1 MKYFAIVYIIF
12 LLFALPEKTSAQNLR
27 AVWKYLELREHGKLK
42 KKLEQ
47 TLKKDPRDVVALY
60 AYSLYYAD
68 KLNPHFQLDSAYK
81 YVIKAI
87 EEMTL
92 LKEKKA
98 KKIEEFE
105 PLTLE
110 TLVEQKQ
117 TIEEEAFNRAVR
129 FHKEEEYHSFVLRF
143 PSSLQS
149 ADAMRIRDS
158 IAFAKAE
165 QENSYQ
171 TYKQFIDK
179 YPNAEQYPIA
189 YQRYHQ
195 ILYDNLTASKTTESY
210 SLFIQ
215 SYPESPLRETA
226 EKMLYLNFTA
236 DNLLESY
243 RRFVDKYPNSPYSMQ
258 AWSWIW
264 FLTEDKSRFSL
275 EYPDFPSVDSIR
287 WRIERDSAVF
297 FPFYAENKI
306 GFIDRTGNIVIPPSF
321 ESVLEDYTCQG
332 VYQDYIVI
340 SQNNKLGA
348 IDKQGKHILPCV
360 FDELHDFGIGV
371 LKTQKNGK
379 YGLWHKGGFQLIEEK
394 YDDLLF
400 VNTSLIKALKNDKW
414 GLISFRDSVMYP
426 FEFQK
431 IETAKNIVIF
441 QREGKY
447 TFKQKDELWEDAKTK
462 GLELIKSMK
471 FVHEAWEFTHEYFLK
486 VKTFGKW
493 GVRTLSDKIVL
504 LAQYDSIAETAL
516 GWIVMQEGKKMIY
529 DKSGVQ
535 LSPIRY
541 EDVIA
546 GKKGYAFKTNQKW
559 GVMDFAGNVFIQPIY
574 DTLFFVGEQG
584 IMLERD
590 KKRLGYFFKDEMA
603 DFTRYRRLDIQSV
616 NIKGKNGQ
624 KEQQTFIISEDSN
637 KKKGLLAGDGTM
649 LIANRY
655 DQISLL
661 GEGFG
666 IVASGGKRGLIDL
679 QGKLILPLNYEGIVH
694 YDKNNFSVFAHKKF
708 GMFNA
713 SNQFLIKPQYDALL
727 RYYGTHDTL
736 FIVKKG
742 KLGIINQKN
751 EVISDFLFDELHY
764 WNDSTLLGLHEG
776 RWKLYNFSLK
786 QFSSDVFESF
796 NYLRKDSQE
805 ISIVTYRS
813 SGYGLLSNKYGRIIP
828 EEYTQIVN
836 LGSENA
842 PVYLAERVISQAGIY
857 ILLHISTDGKVLKE
871 QVLKEEGYN
880 KVACK
885 D

>member
-1 MKYFAIVYIIF
+1 MKKFAIIYIILAF
-12 LLFALPEKTSAQNLR
+12 FALPHKASAQNLR
-27 AVWKYLELREHGKLK
+27 AVWKYLELREHDKLQ
-42 KKLEQ
+42 KKLQQ
-47 TLKKDPRDVVALY
+47 TLKKDPRHVVALY

-68 KLNPHFQLDSAYK
+68 KLNPNFQLDSAYK
-81 YVIKAI
+81 YSIKAI

-98 KKIEEFE
+98 KKLEEFE

-117 TIEEEAFNRAVR
+117 TIEEEAFNRALR
-129 FHKEEEYHSFVLRF
+129 FHKEEEYHSFVVRF
-143 PSSLQS
+143 PSALQY
-149 ADAMRIRDS
+149 ADAVRMRDS

-165 QENSYQ
+165 QENTYQ
-171 TYKQFIDK
+171 NYKQFIDK
-179 YPNAEQYPIA
+179 YPKSEQYPVA

-195 ILYDNLTASKTTESY
+195 MLYDNLTASKNVESY
-210 SLFIQ
+210 ASFID
-215 SYPESPLRETA
+215 SYPDSPLKELA
-226 EKMLYLNFTA
+226 EKMLYLTFTA
-236 DNLLESY
+236 DNLLENY
-243 RRFVDKYPNSPYSMQ
+243 RRFVDKYPNNPYSTQ

-287 WRIERDSAVF
+287 WRIERDTAFF

-306 GFIDRTGNIVIPPSF
+306 GFINRSGNTVIQPNF
-321 ESVLEDYTCQG
+321 EAVLEDYTCEG
-332 VYQDYIVI
+332 ANQDYIII

-348 IDKQGKHILPCV
+348 IDKQGKTIIPCA
-360 FDELHDFGIGV
+360 FDEISEFGMGV
-371 LKTQKNGK
+371 LKIQKNGK
-379 YGLWHKGGFQLIEEK
+379 YGLWHKGGFEIISEK
-394 YDDLLF
+394 YDELGF
-400 VNTSLIKALKNDKW
+400 VNASLIKAQKGDKW
-414 GLISFRDSVMYP
+414 GLICFRDSVMYP
-426 FEFQK
+426 FDFQK
-431 IETAKNIVIF
+431 IETAKNVVVF
-441 QREGKY
+441 QKDGKY
-447 TFKQKDELWEDAKTK
+447 AFKQKDELWEDAKNK
-462 GLELIKSMK
+462 GLDIVKSMK
-471 FVHEAWEFTHEYFLK
+471 FVHDSWEFTHEYFLK

-493 GVRTLSDKIVL
+493 GIRTLSDKIVL
-504 LAQYDSIAETAL
+504 LAQYDSIAETSL

-541 EDVIA
+541 ENVIA
-546 GKKGYAFKTNQKW
+546 GKKGYAFKSNEKW

-603 DFTRYRRLDIQSV
+603 DFTRYRRLDVQSV
-616 NIKGKNGQ
+616 RVKGKNGQ
-624 KEQQTFIISEDSN
+624 KEQQTFIISEDGSQ
-637 KKKGLLAGDGTM
+637 KKGLLAGDGTM
-649 LIANRY
+649 IVPNKY
-655 DQISLL
+655 DQINLL

-666 IVASGGKRGLIDL
+666 VVASGGRRGLIDL
-679 QGKLILPLNYEGIVH
+679 QGKTILPLHYEGVVY
-694 YDKNNFSVFAHKKF
+694 YDKDNFSIFAQKKF
-708 GMFNA
+708 GMFNTKD
-713 SNQFLIKPQYDALL
+713 QFLIKPQYDALL
-727 RYYGTHDTL
+727 RYYGQHDTL
-736 FIVKKG
+736 FIAKKG

-776 RWKLYNFSLK
+776 RWKLYHFSQK

-796 NYLRKDSQE
+796 NYLRNDNQE

-813 SGYGLLSNKYGRIIP
+813 SGYGLLSNRYGRIIP

-836 LGSENA
+836 LGTENA

-885 D
+885 E